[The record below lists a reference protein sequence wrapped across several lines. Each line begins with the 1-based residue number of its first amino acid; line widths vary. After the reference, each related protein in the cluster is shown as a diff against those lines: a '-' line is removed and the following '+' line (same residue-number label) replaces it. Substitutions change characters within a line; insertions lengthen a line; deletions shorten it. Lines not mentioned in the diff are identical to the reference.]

1 MSVAS
6 PANAGQQLV
15 ITTMSSQSAA
25 LTAENLSTLLRIEL
39 VIERIV
45 DAIAREDSEL
55 YIELKHRPSATNN
68 TAERRINYWKIRFPG
83 RTPKEAWRFSTLY
96 SHELSAID

>member
-1 MSVAS
+1 MNVA
-6 PANAGQQLV
+6 PPVYAGLQSV
-15 ITTMSSQSAA
+15 ITTTSSQLAA

-55 YIELKHRPSATNN
+55 YIELKHRPSATDN
-68 TAERRINYWKIRFPG
+68 TAERRTNYWKIRFPG
-83 RTPKEAWRFSTLY
+83 GTPREAWRFST
-96 SHELSAID
+96 I